1 MPNKHNAPG
10 DAVAEFQRQAQEL
23 LRAQQEAYLAA
34 VKAWRENLAK
44 GVPPAWPTPP
54 TPQEPKAT
62 LQPNANELAEA
73 SYAFVAKLVADQTRF
88 MQELG
93 KTLAGSNDGTTD
105 RNGKP

>member
-1 MPNKHNAPG
+1 MPSKQNAAS
-10 DAVAEFQRQAQEL
+10 DAVAQFQRQAQEL

-44 GVPPAWPTPP
+44 GTPPVWPTQPAP
-54 TPQEPKAT
+54 T
-62 LQPNANELAEA
+62 LQPNPNELAEA

-93 KTLAGSNDGTTD
+93 KALGSVGEKPRDGAE
-105 RNGKP
+105 KP